1 MGSELYPPNPTHDEF
16 YKKLFEFEENYTEV
30 EETEFIF
37 TSEELEKLEAQV
49 KEVKKAKN
57 TFENSTVGSRHV
69 KYADVYLH
77 SVQIGFMM
85 EKLRRI
91 HEGNDFTDLDI
102 KIKELA
108 SQLVDWFREQ
118 FVWKQVQTFPRNSS
132 KTYKEEK
139 FHGGSRNHEE
149 FSRKIGQ

>member
-1 MGSELYPPNPTHDEF
+1 MQTTCQENTDATAPVQNADSKDLVITDCSLFKMGTELYPPNPTHDEF

-30 EETEFIF
+30 EDKGFIF

-69 KYADVYLH
+69 KYADVYLRT
-77 SVQIGFMM
+77 VQIGFML

-91 HEGNDFTDLDI
+91 HYEVILLI
-102 KIKELA
+102 LI
-108 SQLVDWFREQ
+108 
-118 FVWKQVQTFPRNSS
+118 S
-132 KTYKEEK
+132 K
-139 FHGGSRNHEE
+139 
-149 FSRKIGQ
+149 